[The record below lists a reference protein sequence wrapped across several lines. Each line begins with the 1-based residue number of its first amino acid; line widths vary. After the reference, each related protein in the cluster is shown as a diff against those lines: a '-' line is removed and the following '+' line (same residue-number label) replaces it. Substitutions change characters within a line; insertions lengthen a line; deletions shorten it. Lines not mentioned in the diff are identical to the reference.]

1 MEGKYDLDRF
11 KKAQKDYMEDVVE
24 ELKNEH
30 KTTHWIWF
38 IFPQL
43 KGLGY
48 SRNSLYY
55 GIDSVEEAQAYI
67 EDEELRDNLF
77 LCCNLLLDSKSND
90 IISIVGDIDARKI
103 KSCMKLFGSVSDDD
117 IFLKVLD
124 KFYKNT
130 YPHNRTKI

>member
-1 MEGKYDLDRF
+1 MEGKYDLERF

-24 ELKNEH
+24 ELKNER

-48 SRNSLYY
+48 SRNSFYY
-55 GIDSVEEAQAYI
+55 GIDGVEEARAYI

-90 IISIVGDIDARKI
+90 IIAIVGDIDAKKI
-103 KSCMKLFGSVSDDD
+103 KSCMKLFDSVSDDD
-117 IFLKVLD
+117 IFQKVLD
-124 KFYKNT
+124 KFYKNI
-130 YPHNRTKI
+130 YS